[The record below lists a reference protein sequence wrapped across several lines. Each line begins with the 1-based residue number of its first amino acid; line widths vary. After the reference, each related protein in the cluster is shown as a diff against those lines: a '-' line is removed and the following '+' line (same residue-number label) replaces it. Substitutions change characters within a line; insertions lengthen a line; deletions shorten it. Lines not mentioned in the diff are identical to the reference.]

1 MNDPERPS
9 KRPAADS
16 GGATGSYPPAP
27 PGNPGNPG
35 SADLRGE
42 GARSW
47 AELRRIGIFG
57 GSFDPVHVGH
67 LYVASTAQAARA
79 LERVVFVPAR
89 VPPHK
94 PEQVLAS
101 GSDRIAML
109 EIALRGHPD
118 WTIDALELER
128 AGPSYTIDTLRE
140 LRGRYGLH
148 PDARLYLLLGSDNL
162 RGFAH
167 WKDVGLLLE
176 LALPVV
182 VAREKELEP
191 LIASLG
197 RELPQTQAAR
207 LERALIACEP
217 LEISS
222 TEIRESLARGRVPS
236 ESLPAGVAEYIVSR
250 GIYGTRTR
258 LPAPPG

>member
-1 MNDPERPS
+1 VNDPDRPS

-16 GGATGSYPPAP
+16 GGATGSYPPASA
-27 PGNPGNPG
+27 GNPG
-35 SADLRGE
+35 SRELRGD
-42 GARSW
+42 GAGSW
-47 AELRRIGIFG
+47 RDLRRIGIFG
-57 GSFDPVHVGH
+57 GSFDPVHLGH
-67 LYVASTAQAARA
+67 LYVASMAQAAQA

-94 PEQVLAS
+94 PDQVLAS
-101 GSDRIAML
+101 GPDRIAML

-148 PDARLYLLLGSDNL
+148 HEARLFLLLGSDNL
-162 RGFAH
+162 RGFAG
-167 WKDVGLLLE
+167 WKDVGLVLE
-176 LALPVV
+176 QAEPVV
-182 VAREKELEP
+182 VAREKELQP

-197 RELPQTQAAR
+197 RELPPAQAAR
-207 LERALIACEP
+207 MERALIACEP

-222 TEIRESLARGRVPS
+222 TEIRESLARDRVPS
-236 ESLPAGVAEYIVSR
+236 ESLPAGVAEYIASR